1 MDINTPG
8 KYKIDW
14 KKLKD
19 SLVLGWDDSES
30 QLFVNSKQIYTFNI
44 ISIKIPTSLY
54 GDIKKKKLETICN
67 INRRKRNGIYNL

>member
-1 MDINTPG
+1 MDINTPE

-19 SLVLGWDDSES
+19 SLVSGWDDLIS
-30 QLFVNSKQIYTFNI
+30 QLFVNSKQIYIFNI

-54 GDIKKKKLETICN
+54 GDIKKKNVGRLFAT
-67 INRRKRNGIYNL
+67 

>member
-30 QLFVNSKQIYTFNI
+30 QLFVNSK
-44 ISIKIPTSLY
+44 
-54 GDIKKKKLETICN
+54 
-67 INRRKRNGIYNL
+67 

>member
-54 GDIKKKKLETICN
+54 GDIKKKSWRLFAT
-67 INRRKRNGIYNL
+67 